1 MVNVFK
7 KIICLIAII
16 FFLNFI
22 SASFTNGNL
31 NHSIDKIYAPSGVI
45 TGWVNISLNNEPTN
59 AIFKSSVESLEKKI
73 SLIDLIS
80 KNSNSEFSYTCS
92 PLDCSSDYSAIGTGE
107 LSKSVVLN
115 AGESSI
121 FGFKITSTKSVVS
134 VDSFSLKL
142 TGDNAETSTL
152 PLTVDFLS
160 DGNIEWKSNI
170 PSENFNDVQYGCYFD
185 SDSNSLADLASIPY
199 CEKITLSEAPAV
211 NIRAK
216 VIGTATDIPFTM
228 SIEDTSGVLKKT
240 CSVLASGEGEIGC
253 VPPNFYVNGGDY
265 FVCIK
270 PTNPAVDARKYKIAY
285 EQNNPCGFS
294 GIYPGSYSEDF
305 NIFAKTKKYAP
316 IGVITFNDAIILK
329 EIKDYLSVRY
339 GNDCTKGCV
348 IPIKFISGIANQK
361 IDLTEPSFSYTAE
374 ISATETNLYGF
385 TEMPAKINSPFQ
397 KLNLNEAGFSVPN
410 SLGNY
415 TYSLSLDDIKL
426 FSERIR
432 IESAPIIQYLTPL
445 KTAITYPTKFV
456 IGINS
461 TKNISLYHWSFG
473 DGNNATTTT
482 KQVVYAYRTIGD
494 YELTVS
500 AVDAQNRSSS
510 KTFIVKVSPASEI
523 VPVLLQD
530 MNDNIDNLKIQILGF
545 SAFEQ
550 KSINDLLKLD
560 DSKKMVLDLQDSIS
574 DTTTESDYEIM
585 LGEILNVSIPK
596 LLIKTASSSDLIYY
610 HQKENIDLNSLTQIT
625 QENYDTANEDAYRN
639 AILVWGDENLDTKV
653 TYSET
658 SAIYEDY
665 ETPLL
670 KIFDMTITKKDSN
683 SPYLIVKDMNNLLL
697 DKDYSLTQE
706 DGYKYTRLSDQGTH
720 IIFSTTDDVD
730 FITLPLFISPKISD
744 LSLNG
749 NVPSFQKGLNKW
761 IIFVIIALIIIIV
774 WLIVWVL
781 IKLWYKRKYENY
793 LFKNRNNLYNLLNY
807 IDGEKKK
814 GLKEREIASKLRKA
828 GWNYEQV
835 GYALKKYSGKKIV

>member
-1 MVNVFK
+1 MVKVFK

-31 NHSIDKIYAPSGVI
+31 SYSIDKIYAPSGVI
-45 TGWVNISLNNEPTN
+45 SGWVNISLINEPTN

-73 SLIDLIS
+73 NLIDLIR
-80 KNSNSEFSYTCS
+80 KNSNLGFSYACS
-92 PLDCSSDYSAIGTGE
+92 PLDCSSDYSTIGTGAS
-107 LSKSVVLN
+107 SKSAVLN
-115 AGESSI
+115 SGESSI
-121 FGFKITSTKSVVS
+121 FGFKITSLKPVVS

-142 TGDNAETSTL
+142 TSDNAETNTL
-152 PLTVDFLS
+152 PLAVDFLN
-160 DGNIEWKSNI
+160 DGSIEWKSNI
-170 PSENFNDVQYGCYFD
+170 ASDNFNDVQYGCYLD
-185 SDSNSLADLASIPY
+185 SASNSLADLASIPY

-211 NIRAK
+211 NISAK
-216 VIGTATDIPFTM
+216 VVGTATDIPFTM
-228 SIEDTSGVLKKT
+228 SIEDTGGTSKKT
-240 CSVLASGEGEIGC
+240 CSVLSSGNGEIGC
-253 VPPNFYVNGGDY
+253 VPSNFYVNGGDY
-265 FVCIK
+265 FVCVK

-285 EQNNPCGFS
+285 EQNSPCGFS
-294 GIYPGSYSEDF
+294 GIYSGSYSEDF
-305 NIFAKTKKYAP
+305 NIFAKTKKYGP
-316 IGVITFNDAIILK
+316 IGTTTFNSATITK

-339 GNDCTKGCV
+339 GNDCTKGCI
-348 IPIKFISGIANQK
+348 IPIKFMSGIANQK
-361 IDLTEPSFSYTAE
+361 IDLTEPSLAYTAE
-374 ISATETNLYGF
+374 ISATETNMYNF
-385 TEMPAKINSPFQ
+385 TEMPAKINAPFQ
-397 KLNLNEAGFSVPN
+397 KLNLNEIGFSVPAN
-410 SLGNY
+410 LGNY
-415 TYSLSLDDIKL
+415 TYYASLDDINL

-432 IESAPIIQYLTPL
+432 VESAPIIQYVTPL

-456 IGINS
+456 VGINS
-461 TKNISLYHWSFG
+461 TKNISSYRWSFG
-473 DGNNATTTT
+473 DGNNATTKT
-482 KQVVYAYRTIGD
+482 KEVVYAYSTVGD

-530 MNDNIDNLKIQILGF
+530 MSDNIDNLKIQILGF

-550 KSINDLLKLD
+550 KSVNALLKLD
-560 DSKKMVLDLQDSIS
+560 DSKKMVLDLQSSIS
-574 DTTTESDYEIM
+574 GTTTESDYEAM
-585 LGEILNVSIPK
+585 LGKILNMSIPK
-596 LLIKTASSSDLIYY
+596 LLVKTASSSDLIYY
-610 HQKENIDLNSLTQIT
+610 PQKENIDLNSLTQIT
-625 QENYDTANEDAYRN
+625 QENYDIANEDAYRN
-639 AILVWGDENLDTKV
+639 AILVWDDENLDTKI

-658 SAIYEDY
+658 SAIYDDY
-665 ETPLL
+665 EAPLL
-670 KIFDMTITKKDSN
+670 KTFDMTFTKKDSN
-683 SPYLIVKDMNNLLL
+683 SPYLVIKDMNNLLF
-697 DKDYSLTQE
+697 DQDYSLTSG
-706 DGYKYTRLSDQGTH
+706 DGYKYTRLNDQGTH

-730 FITLPLFISPKISD
+730 FITLPLFVSPKISD

-749 NVPSFQKGLNKW
+749 NIPSFQKGLNKW
-761 IIFVIIALIIIIV
+761 IIFAIIAVIIIVV

-835 GYALKKYSGKKIV
+835 SYALKKYSGKKIV